1 LIKEGIM
8 KIPPTQ
14 QGTGTGINEIPR
26 WIRNNADWW
35 SQGLISDNDFVQGI
49 QWLIQNGIMRIG

>member
-1 LIKEGIM
+1 MIKEGIM

-14 QGTGTGINEIPR
+14 TGTGTGSNQIPD

-35 SQGLISDNDFVQGI
+35 AEGLISDKDFVQGI
-49 QWLIQNGIMRIG
+49 QYLIKEGIMRIA